1 MEVLLTNQNGQNQ
14 LCLQKFLQIVPKSKI
29 CYISPLR
36 IYKKIFFS
44 GHFDEI
50 FISKVDFC
58 KFWLVQEL
66 WKKILIFDLR
76 APKSKISYISHK
88 GIYKKIFFSGS
99 NSNIFTNK
107 VEIAHVWL
115 LGKVPLRGLG
125 TTCRLDR
132 GGLWRC
138 RRDSR
143 SQIMK
148 NHVRSWPFRNGP
160 FLTKFGIFGQIGIW
174 HLKKHPN
181 TFRKSTIAF

>member
-1 MEVLLTNQNGQNQ
+1 MCRCVVSFLHELWKIFENWDGPGQTVEVLLTTQNGQIQ
-14 LCLQKFLQIVPKSKI
+14 LCLQKFRQIVPKSKI

-88 GIYKKIFFSGS
+88 GIYKKIFFSGHFDE
-99 NSNIFTNK
+99 IFISK
-107 VEIAHVWL
+107 VDFCNFWL
-115 LGKVPLRGLG
+115 VRGL
-125 TTCRLDR
+125 RKKSAFSI
-132 GGLWRC
+132 WE
-138 RRDSR
+138 
-143 SQIMK
+143 
-148 NHVRSWPFRNGP
+148 PRNRK
-160 FLTKFGIFGQIGIW
+160 FLI
-174 HLKKHPN
+174 
-181 TFRKSTIAF
+181 